1 MLEGRLLQGYANQ
14 LSLYTHTYAQ
24 ILARDFK
31 ALFQNQMQRR
41 QIYQNTTKRKLFCFA
56 GNEIF
61 TYFTFKEL
69 YQKIFKCL
77 NFTNTNLVFRKEIVL
92 KYIQFIFYIA
102 HVFCFHLKIILS
114 RFIYTKISCFDKY
127 CNLEDPLIDH
137 LEFSF
142 FYEFT

>member
-24 ILARDFK
+24 ILARDLK

-61 TYFTFKEL
+61 TYFTFREL
-69 YQKIFKCL
+69 YKKIFKCL
-77 NFTNTNLVFRKEIVL
+77 NFTKTNLVSRKEIVL
-92 KYIQFIFYIA
+92 KYIQFFFYTA
-102 HVFCFHLKIILS
+102 DVFWFHLKIILS
-114 RFIYTKISCFDKY
+114 RFIYTKIFCFAKY
-127 CNLEDPLIDH
+127 CNLEDPIDRF
-137 LEFSF
+137 LRF
-142 FYEFT
+142 FF